1 MLIKLAALTMLPML
15 MVGGVVMNSSI
26 MLVNVDTDDVRVVV
40 PVPLSLV
47 QVALAFA
54 PDDAKY
60 VRIPEIA
67 EYLPAFDRIVE
78 ELRAMPDALLVE
90 VQDDG
95 DHVKIFKRG
104 DVLRVEVDEGHDEMV
119 RVSLPLAA
127 LAAMV
132 DAYDAETQAIRT
144 SGLVG
149 ALKAAPSGELVHV
162 IDSDEEVRI
171 RMW

>member
-1 MLIKLAALTMLPML
+1 ML

-26 MLVNVDTDDVRVVV
+26 MLVNVDTDDVRIVV

-54 PDDAKY
+54 PDEAKY
-60 VRIPEIA
+60 VHVPEIGQ
-67 EYLPAFDRIVE
+67 YLPYVDRIVE
-78 ELRAMPDALLVE
+78 ELQAVPDALLVE
-90 VQDDG
+90 VKDG
-95 DHVKIFKRG
+95 SDHVKIFKHG
-104 DVLRVEVDEGHDEMV
+104 DVLRVEVDERGDEMV
-119 RVSLPLAA
+119 RVSVPLAA

-132 DAYDAETQAIRT
+132 DAYDTETETVRT
-144 SGLVG
+144 SRLIG

-162 IDSDEEVRI
+162 IDDEEEVRI